1 MSGNAAR
8 RAVGTGPVD
17 RWRAFGT
24 GPVDRWRAVG
34 TGPVDRWRAFGT
46 GPLARAAALV
56 YTLMATEFGVLV
68 TAAPGLV
75 PLLLLDRDASNLPLD
90 AACLVPAGP
99 AASAAL
105 FALSRRRTDLADLRP
120 AAEFWRGYRLNA
132 AGALRVF
139 VPWLATATMVA
150 MTLAHRRAVGVPGW
164 WQVLLVVIAVAAT
177 LWLANAMVITSL
189 FAFRAVDV
197 ARLAAYFLGR
207 TPLVTLGNAG
217 VLAGAAIVTA
227 FATEAATVLLASA
240 FCLVLLNNSRT
251 LIDQVR
257 RDFTNSDSN

>member
-1 MSGNAAR
+1 MSENAASR
-8 RAVGTGPVD
+8 E
-17 RWRAFGT
+17 
-24 GPVDRWRAVG
+24 
-34 TGPVDRWRAFGT
+34 FGT

-56 YTLMATEFGVLV
+56 YTLLVTDVLLLV

-75 PLLLLDRDASNLPLD
+75 PLLLLDRAASNLPLD

-99 AASAAL
+99 AVSAAL
-105 FALSRRRTDLADLRP
+105 FALRSRRADLADLHP
-120 AAEFWRGYRLNA
+120 AAAFWRGYRLNA

-139 VPWLATATMVA
+139 VPWLAVLTMIA
-150 MTLAHRRAVGVPGW
+150 MALAHRHAAAVPGW

-217 VLAGAAIVTA
+217 VLIGAALVTA
-227 FATEAATVLLASA
+227 FATEPVTALLASA
-240 FCLVLLNNSRT
+240 FGLILLNNCQT
-251 LIDQVR
+251 MIEAVR
-257 RDFTNSDSN
+257 QDFTA